1 MLYITSILESFLGD
15 YRKHNESTGQISFDC
30 PACSDDK
37 GVNEGDGKGNLE
49 INYQKDV
56 FKCWVCKDTNDM
68 HGSISRL
75 IKRYG
80 SPQNLKDYK
89 LFKPDSDSFNQVRKQ
104 IDVQLPEGFKLLSDS
119 NSKDFKYNSA
129 INYLRKRGIT
139 DDIIESFNIGY
150 TTRGKFFNRIIVPS
164 YDSNGELNYFIA
176 RWFDKQYTKL
186 KYLNPDVEKQTIIF
200 NENKINW
207 DATIYLVE
215 GVTDHL
221 VIPNSV
227 PLLGKYISDTLLEKI
242 HDNAASKIIIVLDGD
257 ALEDAKNLYCNLNF
271 GKLKGRIRICNTPL
285 DYDPSKI
292 HELRGRKGIIALLK
306 RTTTLEKL
314 KLYN

>member
-15 YRKHNESTGQISFDC
+15 YRKHNEDTGQISFDC
-30 PACSDDK
+30 PACSEDK
-37 GVNEGDGKGNLE
+37 GMLQGDGKGNLE
-49 INYQKDV
+49 VNYQKDV

-68 HGSISRL
+68 HGSVSRL

-89 LFKPDSDSFNQVRKQ
+89 LFKPDSSEYGNSKK
-104 IDVQLPEGFKLLSDS
+104 ISILELPEGFRLLKDCT
-119 NSKDFKYNSA
+119 SKDFKYNSA
-129 INYLRKRGIT
+129 INYLRKRGVT
-139 DDIIESFNIGY
+139 DDIIEKFNIGY
-150 TTRGKFFNRIIVPS
+150 TTKGKFFNRIIVPS
-164 YDSNGELNYFIA
+164 YDSDDNLNYFIA
-176 RWFDKQYTKL
+176 RWFDKQQTKL

-221 VIPNSV
+221 VVPNSI
-227 PLLGKYISDTLLEKI
+227 PLLGKYISDILLEKI
-242 HDNAASKIIIVLDGD
+242 YDNANSKIVVLLDGD
-257 ALEDAKNLYCNLNF
+257 ALEDAKILYSNLNF
-271 GKLKGRIRICNTPL
+271 GKLKGRIRICHPPL

-292 HELRGRKGIIALLK
+292 HELRGKKGIIALLK

-314 KLYN
+314 GYNN